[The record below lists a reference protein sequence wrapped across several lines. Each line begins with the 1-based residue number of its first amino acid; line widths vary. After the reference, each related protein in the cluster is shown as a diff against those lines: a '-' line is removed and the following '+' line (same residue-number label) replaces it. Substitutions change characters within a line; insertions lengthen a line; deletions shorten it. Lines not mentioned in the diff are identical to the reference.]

1 MSRRIARTLY
11 LALGSLTLLG
21 AFGTARVFML
31 NADSVICRGGCYGP
45 SDCDIGCTC
54 NLINQCINAN

>member
-1 MSRRIARTLY
+1 M
-11 LALGSLTLLG
+11 LTLLG
-21 AFGTARVFML
+21 AFGTAREFVL